1 MIPRLRNFV
10 RPCLLMLAAGAFCSA
25 PFEAAAQ
32 SSKLAPAEG
41 WHLVTVPDAWRK
53 VPSGDLKPINGYSW
67 YRCLVQVPES
77 WNGADLTLFT
87 EALDDARASYVNGVN
102 VGATGTFPPQFRS
115 GLGEKGKYDVDADLI
130 EFGKLNTIGIRVYQ
144 DNPRPNFSVAP
155 PILMNESAKQAIRM
169 DGDWQYRPGDDSAWS
184 KSSAADFGVDA
195 AKLSAGTSDRKQG
208 AYAKIDNV
216 DDVERYVLKR
226 QGDNDPVPPAEA
238 EKQFETPDDLEMQL
252 VLSEPHIAQPLFM
265 NWDERGRLWVMEY
278 RQYPE
283 IAGLKMLS
291 RDVYLRAVYDK
302 VPPAPPNHD
311 KGRDRISIHED
322 TDGDGVY
329 DKHKVFVDGL
339 NLATSFV
346 QGRGGLFVTNPP
358 YLLFYP
364 DENGDDVPDDDPEV
378 LLEGFGYE
386 DSHSVINSLRF
397 GPDGWLY
404 GAQGSTVSG
413 NIKRPGSKDEPIR
426 TMGQLIWRYH
436 PELRRYEVFAEGGGN
451 TFGVEINEKGEIF
464 SGHNGGDTR
473 GFHYE
478 QGGYS
483 RKGFGKHGPLS
494 NPYAFGYFENMK
506 HHSVPRFTHN
516 FIIYEE
522 NVLPDEYRGK
532 LFGIEPLQ
540 GQVVM
545 SDFQPDQSSFQTR
558 DISRVVKTSDQWF
571 RPVDIKAGPDGCIYV
586 ADMYEQRIDHSSHYA
601 GRIDRTNGRIYRLK
615 PKELPKAESF
625 DYGEADFEALGKLLD
640 HRGKWHRQTAQRI
653 IADRNVAAK
662 ESVQAPKRKPLL
674 DFSGF
679 GIPLI
684 EAAIFL
690 EQIESLEKA
699 FVRGG
704 QTSLEAIWWLNSLTT
719 LQNIE
724 TVKGLL
730 AHEDQFVRAWTVRLL
745 CDHYQVEPAI
755 ARALANLAAQ
765 EPYIEVR
772 KQLASSARRLP
783 AKDALPI
790 IRNLLNYDEDSKDLH
805 QPLMLWW
812 AIEAKASDGS
822 RKEILDLLFADKD
835 VWNTAIVKEH
845 LIDRMMKRYAL
856 AGSREELIA
865 AAELLNASPNKA
877 STELLLKGF
886 EEAYKGRSLAG
897 LPDQLVAAIAKSG
910 GGSTA
915 LKLRQGDA
923 EAIKTA
929 VTAVESGKG
938 TATDRLQY
946 LQIFGEIRRPEF
958 IPVLLKVVDSD
969 KNADL
974 VSAALT
980 ALQAFDDL
988 RVGQSV
994 VKSLKG
1000 IPGDARLVAET
1011 LLGSRPVWAIELL
1024 EAVDRG
1030 ELKPD
1035 DVSETAL
1042 RKILLHDN
1050 SRIGELVEKHWGSVA
1065 GATTEEMRK
1074 EVERLMA
1081 IVEAASGNP
1090 KKGKVLY
1097 MENCGKCHT
1106 LFTEGGKV
1114 GPDLTSFKRDNLERV
1129 MINVV
1134 NPSLEIREGFENYII
1149 ITTDG
1154 RVVNGF
1160 LADKD
1165 NQVVVLR
1172 GVDGQNLIF
1181 RRDEIEDMRAIK
1193 RSVMPE
1199 GTVAK
1204 LTDQQIRDL
1213 FAYLRASQPVNY

>member
-1 MIPRLRNFV
+1 MTTPAKLTC
-10 RPCLLMLAAGAFCSA
+10 PCLFLVAVTSLCCLSSEAGAQDA
-25 PFEAAAQ
+25 
-32 SSKLAPAEG
+32 APAEG
-41 WHLVTVPDAWRK
+41 WHLVTIPDAWRK
-53 VPSGDLKPINGYSW
+53 MPGGELKPIDGYSW

-77 WNGADLTLFT
+77 WAGAKLTLYS
-87 EALDDARASYVNGVN
+87 EAVDDARASYVNGVN

-130 EFGKLNTIGIRVYQ
+130 EAGKLNTIGIRVYQ

-169 DGDWQYRPGDDSAWS
+169 DGDWQYRPGDEAAWS
-184 KSSAADFGVDA
+184 KSTPAEFGADA
-195 AKLSAGTSDRKQG
+195 AKLAAGTSDRKNG
-208 AYAKIDNV
+208 AFAKV
-216 DDVERYVLKR
+216 DDVDDLQRYVMKR
-226 QGDNDPVPPAEA
+226 KGDNDPVPPAEA
-238 EKQFETPDDLEMQL
+238 EKQFETPDDLDIQL

-302 VPPAPPNHD
+302 VPKAPPNHV

-364 DENGDDVPDDDPEV
+364 DKDGDDVPDGDPEV
-378 LLEGFGYE
+378 LLEGFGME

-413 NIKRPGSKDEPIR
+413 NIKRPGSKDKPIR

-451 TFGVEINEKGEIF
+451 TFGVEISEKGEIF

-494 NPYAFGYFENMK
+494 NPYAFGYFANMK

-516 FIIYEE
+516 FVIYEE
-522 NVLPDEYRGK
+522 NVLPDEYRGR

-558 DISRVVKTSDQWF
+558 DISRVVKSNDQWF
-571 RPVDIKAGPDGCIYV
+571 RPVDIKAGPDGCIYL
-586 ADMYEQRIDHSSHYA
+586 ADLYEQRIDHSSHYA

-615 PKELPKAESF
+615 PKELPKAKPF
-625 DYGEADFEALGKLLD
+625 DYGKADFNEIVKLLEHD
-640 HRGKWHRQTAQRI
+640 GKWHRQTAQRI
-653 IADRNVAAK
+653 IADKNIASRRTK
-662 ESVQAPKRKPLL
+662 SAPKQKPLL
-674 DFSGF
+674 DLSRFSF
-679 GIPLI
+679 QLDKLY
-684 EAAIFL
+684 AIAQS
-690 EQIESLEKA
+690 EPLEKT
-699 FVRGG
+699 FKKGG
-704 QTSLEAIWWLNSLTT
+704 QTSLEAVWWLNSV
-719 LQNIE
+719 QAIE
-724 TVKGLL
+724 HPKTVKTLL
-730 AHEDQFVRAWTVRLL
+730 DHDDQYVRAWTVRLL
-745 CDHYQVEPAI
+745 CDHYQVEPEI
-755 ARALANLAAQ
+755 ARALADLAAK

-865 AAELLNASPNKA
+865 AAELLNASPDKA

-929 VTAVESGKG
+929 VTAVETGNGS
-938 TATDRLQY
+938 ATDRLQY

-1030 ELKPD
+1030 ELKSD

-1050 SRIGELVEKHWGSVA
+1050 SRIGELVAEHWGSVA

-1199 GTVAK
+1199 GTVKK
-1204 LTDQQIRDL
+1204 LTEQQIRDL

>member
-10 RPCLLMLAAGAFCSA
+10 RPCLLILAAGGICSA
-25 PFEAAAQ
+25 SLEATAQ
-32 SSKLAPAEG
+32 SSRSAPAEG
-41 WHLVTVPDAWRK
+41 WHLVTIPDAWRK
-53 VPSGDLKPINGYSW
+53 MPSGDLKPIDGYSW
-67 YRCLVQVPES
+67 YRCLIQVPES
-77 WNGADLTLFT
+77 WKGAKLTLYS
-87 EALDDARASYVNGVN
+87 EAVDDARASYVNGVN

-130 EFGKLNTIGIRVYQ
+130 EVGKLNAIGIRVYQ

-169 DGDWQYRPGDDSAWS
+169 DGDWQYRPGDESAWA
-184 KSSAADFGVDA
+184 KGSAADFGVNV
-195 AKLSAGTSDRKQG
+195 AKLASGTSDRKQG
-208 AYAKIDNV
+208 AFAKV
-216 DDVERYVLKR
+216 DDVEDLQRYVMKR
-226 QGDNDPVPPAEA
+226 KGDNDPVPPTEA
-238 EKQFETPDDLEMQL
+238 EKQFETPDDLDIQL

-302 VPPAPPNHD
+302 VPKAPPNHV

-329 DKHKVFVDGL
+329 DKHKTFVDGL

-346 QGRGGLFVTNPP
+346 QGRGGLWVTNPP

-364 DENGDDVPDDDPEV
+364 DKDGDDVPDGDPEV
-378 LLEGFGYE
+378 HLEGFGME

-413 NIKRPGSKDEPIR
+413 NIKRPGSKEKPIR

-451 TFGVEINEKGEIF
+451 TFGVEISDEGEIF
-464 SGHNGGDTR
+464 SGHNGGNTR

-494 NPYAFGYFENMK
+494 NPYSFGYFANMK

-522 NVLPDEYRGK
+522 NILPDEYRGR

-558 DISRVVKTSDQWF
+558 DISRVVKTNDQWF

-586 ADMYEQRIDHSSHYA
+586 ADLYEQRIDHSSHYA

-615 PKELPKAESF
+615 PKNLPKAEPF
-625 DYGEADFEALGKLLD
+625 DYGKSNSKELGKLLE
-640 HRGKWHRQTAQRI
+640 HHGKWHRQTAQRI
-653 IADRNVAAK
+653 IADRTAHQRNWPPDSK
-662 ESVQAPKRKPLL
+662 APKSSPVTLSKSITDRTRVVNAMKAGGQL
-674 DFSGF
+674 G
-679 GIPLI
+679 
-684 EAAIFL
+684 
-690 EQIESLEKA
+690 LEKLWQLHSH
-699 FVRGG
+699 GILQG
-704 QTSLEAIWWLNSLTT
+704 KLQSQTAKILLTH
-719 LQNIE
+719 QN
-724 TVKGLL
+724 
-730 AHEDQFVRAWTVRLL
+730 QFVRAWTVRLL
-745 CDHYQVEPAI
+745 CDHYQVEPKI
-755 ARALANLAAQ
+755 AKALADLAAK

-790 IRNLLNYDEDSKDLH
+790 IRNLLKYDEDSKDIH

-822 RKEILDLLFADKD
+822 RKEILDFLFADKD
-835 VWNTAIVKEH
+835 IWNTAIVKEH

-865 AAELLNASPNKA
+865 AAELLNAAPDKA
-877 STELLLKGF
+877 STDLLLKGF

-897 LPDQLVAAIAKSG
+897 LPDQLVGAIAKSG

-938 TATDRLQY
+938 SATDRLQY

-958 IPVLLKVVDSD
+958 IPVLLKIVDAD
-969 KNADL
+969 RNADL

-1011 LLGSRPVWAIELL
+1011 LLGSRSVWAIELL

-1030 ELKPD
+1030 ELKPE
-1035 DVSETAL
+1035 DVSDTAL
-1042 RKILLHDN
+1042 RKILLHDK
-1050 SRIGELVEKHWGSVA
+1050 SRIGELVAKHWGNVA
-1065 GATTEEMRK
+1065 GATTEEMRS

-1090 KKGKVLY
+1090 KKGKILY

-1199 GTVAK
+1199 GTVKK
-1204 LTDQQIRDL
+1204 LTRQQIRDL

>member
-1 MIPRLRNFV
+1 MITRLRDV
-10 RPCLLMLAAGAFCSA
+10 THPCLFYIAAGVLLMSVT
-25 PFEAAAQ
+25 AALAQ
-32 SSKLAPAEG
+32 AAESEPQN
-41 WHLVTVPDAWRK
+41 WHLVTIPDAWRK
-53 VPSGDLKPINGYSW
+53 VPTGELTPDKGYSW

-77 WNGADLTLFT
+77 WKGAKLTLFT
-87 EALDDARASYVNGVN
+87 EALDDARASYVNGQN
-102 VGATGTFPPQFRS
+102 VGATGTFPPEFRS
-115 GLGEKGKYDVDADLI
+115 GLGEKGRYSVGSDLI
-130 EFGKLNTIGIRVYQ
+130 DFGTVNTIAIRVYQ
-144 DNPRPNFSVAP
+144 NDPRPNFNVAP
-155 PILMNESAKQAIRM
+155 PVLLNEDAKEAIRM
-169 DGDWQYRPGDDSAWS
+169 DGEWQYQPSDQVPKRKALLAEF
-184 KSSAADFGVDA
+184 AADVTKIRRGE
-195 AKLSAGTSDRKQG
+195 SDRQRG
-208 AYAKIDNV
+208 VYAKIDQV

-226 QGDNDPVPPAEA
+226 KGDNDPVPPAEA
-238 EKQFETPDDLEMQL
+238 EKQFETPDDLDIQL
-252 VLSEPHIAQPLFM
+252 VLAEPDIAQPLFM

-329 DKHKVFVDGL
+329 DQHKIFVDGL

-346 QGRGGLFVTNPP
+346 QGRGGLWVTNPP

-364 DENGDDVPDDDPEV
+364 DKDGDDVPDGDPEV
-378 LLEGFGYE
+378 HLEGFGIE

-413 NIKRPGSKDEPIR
+413 AVKRPGSKDEPIR

-436 PELRRYEVFAEGGGN
+436 PELLRYEVFAEGGGN
-451 TFGVEINEKGEIF
+451 TFGVEMSEKGEIF

-473 GFHYE
+473 GFHYV

-494 NPYAFGYFENMK
+494 NPYAFGYFDNMK

-545 SDFQPDQSSFQTR
+545 SEFLPDQSSFQTR

-586 ADMYEQRIDHSSHYA
+586 ADLYEQRIDHSSHYA

-615 PKELPKAESF
+615 PKDLPESKPF
-625 DYGEADFEALGKLLD
+625 DYRTSNPSELHSLLK
-640 HRGKWHRQTAQRI
+640 HHGKWHRQTAQRLI
-653 IADRNVAAK
+653 HTRRD
-662 ESVQAPKRKPLL
+662 ESTKGVL
-674 DFSGF
+674 
-679 GIPLI
+679 
-684 EAAIFL
+684 L
-690 EQIESLEKA
+690 EQTMRA
-699 FVRGG
+699 GG
-704 QTSLEAIWWLNSLTT
+704 QNALELLWALHASGGLKDDGDVAVT
-719 LQNIE
+719 LFGHN
-724 TVKGLL
+724 
-730 AHEDQFVRAWTVRLL
+730 DQFVRAWTVRLL

-755 ARALANLAAQ
+755 ARALADLAAK
-765 EPYIEVR
+765 EPYIEAR
-772 KQLASSARRLP
+772 KQLAASAKRLP

-790 IRNLLNYDEDSKDLH
+790 IRNLLNYDEDSKDIH
-805 QPLMLWW
+805 QPLLLWW
-812 AIEAKASDGS
+812 AIEAKATDGA
-822 RKEILDLLFADKD
+822 RDEILELLFADQEIWQK
-835 VWNTAIVKEH
+835 AIVKEH
-845 LIDRMMKRYAL
+845 LVDRLMKRYAL

-865 AAELLNASPNKA
+865 TAALLDASPDKA

-897 LPDQLVAAIAKSG
+897 LPDQLVAAIARSG

-915 LKLRQGDA
+915 LKLRQGEAD
-923 EAIKTA
+923 AIKLA
-929 VTAVESGKG
+929 IDQVEAGQGS
-938 TATDRLQY
+938 ADDRLQY
-946 LQIFGEIRRPEF
+946 LQIFGEVRRPEF
-958 IPVLLKVVDSD
+958 IPVLLKVVASE
-969 KNADL
+969 KNAEL

-994 VKSLKG
+994 VKSLQG
-1000 IPGDARLVAET
+1000 IPADARLVAET

-1030 ELKPD
+1030 DLKSD

-1042 RKILLHDN
+1042 RKILMHDD
-1050 SRIGELVEKHWGSVA
+1050 SRITELVTKHWGSVE
-1065 GATTEEMRK
+1065 GATTEEMRA
-1074 EVERLMA
+1074 EVERLMTV
-1081 IVEAASGNP
+1081 VEAASGNP
-1090 KKGKVLY
+1090 KKGKLLY

-1106 LFTEGGKV
+1106 LFDEGGKV

-1134 NPSLEIREGFENYII
+1134 NPSLEIREGFENYLIV
-1149 ITTDG
+1149 TTDG

-1199 GTVAK
+1199 GTVKK

>member
-1 MIPRLRNFV
+1 MTTPAKLT
-10 RPCLLMLAAGAFCSA
+10 RPCLFLAAVTSLCCMSPEVRAQDA
-25 PFEAAAQ
+25 P
-32 SSKLAPAEG
+32 PAEG
-41 WHLVTVPDAWRK
+41 WHLVTIPDAWRK
-53 VPSGDLKPINGYSW
+53 MPRGNLAPIDGYSW

-77 WNGADLTLFT
+77 WAGAKLTLYS
-87 EALDDARASYVNGVN
+87 EAVDDARASYVNGVN

-130 EFGKLNTIGIRVYQ
+130 EAGKLNTIGIRVYQ

-169 DGDWQYRPGDDSAWS
+169 DGDWQYRPGDDAAWS
-184 KSSAADFGVDA
+184 MSSPAEFGVDA
-195 AKLSAGTSDRKQG
+195 AKLAAGTSDRKKG
-208 AYAKIDNV
+208 AFAKV
-216 DDVERYVLKR
+216 DDVDDLQRYVMKR
-226 QGDNDPVPPAEA
+226 KGDNDPVPPAEA
-238 EKQFETPDDLEMQL
+238 EKQFETPDDLDIQL

-302 VPPAPPNHD
+302 VPKAPPNHV

-329 DKHKVFVDGL
+329 DEHKVFVDGL

-364 DENGDDVPDDDPEV
+364 DKDGDDVPDGDPEV
-378 LLEGFGYE
+378 LLEGFGME

-436 PELRRYEVFAEGGGN
+436 PELKRYEVFAEGGGN
-451 TFGVEINEKGEIF
+451 TFGVEISEKGELF

-494 NPYAFGYFENMK
+494 NPYAFGYFANMK

-516 FIIYEE
+516 FVIYEE
-522 NVLPDEYRGK
+522 NVLPDEYRGR

-558 DISRVVKTSDQWF
+558 DISRVVKTNDQWF

-586 ADMYEQRIDHSSHYA
+586 ADLYEQRIDHSSHYA

-615 PKELPKAESF
+615 PKNLPKAKSF
-625 DYGEADFEALGKLLD
+625 DYGKLKSSDLPAQLN
-640 HRGKWHRQTAQRI
+640 HAGKWHRQTTQRLL
-653 IADRNVAAK
+653 ADRHDERTQGA
-662 ESVQAPKRKPLL
+662 L
-674 DFSGF
+674 
-679 GIPLI
+679 
-684 EAAIFL
+684 L
-690 EQIESLEKA
+690 EQTMKA
-699 FVRGG
+699 GG
-704 QTSLEAIWWLNSLTT
+704 QKALELLWALHAAGGLKEDNDIAVT
-719 LQNIE
+719 LL
-724 TVKGLL
+724 G
-730 AHEDQFVRAWTVRLL
+730 HGDPFVRAWTVRLL
-745 CDHYQVEPAI
+745 CDHFQVEPAI
-755 ARALANLAAQ
+755 ARALADLAAK

-790 IRNLLNYDEDSKDLH
+790 IRNLLNYDEDSKDIH

-822 RKEILDLLFADKD
+822 RKEILDLLFADKN

-865 AAELLNASPNKA
+865 AAELLNASPDKA

-929 VTAVESGKG
+929 VTAVETGNGS
-938 TATDRLQY
+938 ATDRLQY

-1050 SRIGELVEKHWGSVA
+1050 SRIGELVAKHWGSVA

-1090 KKGKVLY
+1090 KTGKVLY

-1149 ITTDG
+1149 VTTDG

-1199 GTVAK
+1199 GSVKK

>member
-1 MIPRLRNFV
+1 MP
-10 RPCLLMLAAGAFCSA
+10 G
-25 PFEAAAQ
+25 
-32 SSKLAPAEG
+32 
-41 WHLVTVPDAWRK
+41 
-53 VPSGDLKPINGYSW
+53 GDLKPIDGYSW
-67 YRCLVQVPES
+67 YRCLVQIPES
-77 WNGADLTLFT
+77 WSGAKLTLYS
-87 EALDDARASYVNGVN
+87 EAVDDARASYVNGVN

-115 GLGEKGKYDVDADLI
+115 GLGEKGTYDVDADLI

-155 PILMNESAKQAIRM
+155 PILMNEAAKQAIRM
-169 DGDWQYRPGDDSAWS
+169 DGDWQYRPGDKADWS
-184 KSSAADFGVDA
+184 KSSPAEFGVDA
-195 AKLSAGTSDRKQG
+195 AKLAAGTSDRKRG
-208 AYAKIDNV
+208 AFAKV
-216 DDVERYVLKR
+216 DDVDDVQRYVLKR
-226 QGDNDPVPPAEA
+226 KGDNDPVPPAEA
-238 EKQFETPDDLEMQL
+238 EKQFETPDDLDIQL

-302 VPPAPPNHD
+302 VPKAPPNHD

-329 DKHKVFVDGL
+329 DKHKTFVDGL

-346 QGRGGLFVTNPP
+346 QGRGGLWVTNPP

-364 DENGDDVPDDDPEV
+364 DKDGDDVPDGDPEV
-378 LLEGFGYE
+378 HLEGFGME

-436 PELRRYEVFAEGGGN
+436 PELHRYEVFAEGGGN

-516 FIIYEE
+516 FVIYEE
-522 NVLPDEYRGK
+522 NVLPDEYRGR

-571 RPVDIKAGPDGCIYV
+571 RPVDIKTGPDGCIYV

-615 PKELPKAESF
+615 PKDLPKAKSF
-625 DYGEADFEALGKLLD
+625 DYGKLKSSELQAQLN
-640 HRGKWHRQTAQRI
+640 HAGKWHRQTAQRL
-653 IADRNVAAK
+653 IADRHD
-662 ESVQAPKRKPLL
+662 ERTQGSL
-674 DFSGF
+674 
-679 GIPLI
+679 
-684 EAAIFL
+684 L
-690 EQIESLEKA
+690 EQTMKA
-699 FVRGG
+699 GG
-704 QTSLEAIWWLNSLTT
+704 QKALELLWALHAAGGGTDNDVAGT
-719 LQNIE
+719 LLGHQ
-724 TVKGLL
+724 
-730 AHEDQFVRAWTVRLL
+730 DQFVRAWTVRLL

-755 ARALANLAAQ
+755 ARALADLAAK

-783 AKDALPI
+783 ARDALPI

-822 RKEILDLLFADKD
+822 RAEILDLLFADKD

-865 AAELLNASPNKA
+865 AAELLNASPDKA

-923 EAIKTA
+923 AAIKTT
-929 VTAVESGKG
+929 VTAVETGQGS
-938 TATDRLQY
+938 AADRLQY

-958 IPVLLKVVDSD
+958 IPVLLKVVDSE
-969 KNADL
+969 KNAGL

-1024 EAVDRG
+1024 EAVDSG
-1030 ELKPD
+1030 ELKPE
-1035 DVSETAL
+1035 DVSDTAL

-1074 EVERLMA
+1074 EVERLMTIA
-1081 IVEAASGNP
+1081 EAASGNP
-1090 KKGKVLY
+1090 KTGKILY

-1149 ITTDG
+1149 VTTDG

-1199 GTVAK
+1199 GTVKK

>member
-10 RPCLLMLAAGAFCSA
+10 RPCLFLLAAGGLCFA
-25 PFEAAAQ
+25 PFEATAQ
-32 SSKLAPAEG
+32 SSRPAPTEG
-41 WHLVTVPDAWRK
+41 WHLVTIPDAWRK
-53 VPSGDLKPINGYSW
+53 MPGGDLKPIDGYSW
-67 YRCLVQVPES
+67 YRCLVQIPES
-77 WNGADLTLFT
+77 WKGADLSLYS
-87 EALDDARASYVNGVN
+87 EAVDDARASYVNGVN

-169 DGDWQYRPGDDSAWS
+169 DGDWQYRPGDDAAWS
-184 KSSAADFGVDA
+184 KSSPAEFAVDA
-195 AKLSAGTSDRKQG
+195 AKLAAGTSDRKKG
-208 AYAKIDNV
+208 AFAKV
-216 DDVERYVLKR
+216 DDVDDLQRYVMKR
-226 QGDNDPVPPAEA
+226 KGDNDPVPPKEA
-238 EKQFETPDDLEMQL
+238 EKQFETPDDLDIQL

-302 VPPAPPNHD
+302 VPKAPPNHV
-311 KGRDRISIHED
+311 KGRDRISIHKD

-364 DENGDDVPDDDPEV
+364 DKNGDDVPDGDPEV
-378 LLEGFGYE
+378 LLEGFGME

-413 NIKRPGSKDEPIR
+413 NIKRPGSKDKPIR

-451 TFGVEINEKGEIF
+451 TFGVEISEKGEIF

-494 NPYAFGYFENMK
+494 NPYAFGYFANMK

-522 NVLPDEYRGK
+522 NVLPDEYRGR

-558 DISRVVKTSDQWF
+558 DISRVVKTNDQWF

-586 ADMYEQRIDHSSHYA
+586 ADLYEQRIDHSSHYA

-615 PKELPKAESF
+615 PKDLPKAKAF
-625 DYGEADFEALGKLLD
+625 DYGKSNFDELGELLE
-640 HRGKWHRQTAQRI
+640 HHGKWHRQTAQRI
-653 IADRNVAAK
+653 IADQTTPLRNWPSKSKDPKSLPTTLTKSIADGTAVADAMK
-662 ESVQAPKRKPLL
+662 AGGQV
-674 DFSGF
+674 
-679 GIPLI
+679 
-684 EAAIFL
+684 
-690 EQIESLEKA
+690 SLEKLWQLHSYGILQGRHQFLA
-699 FVRGG
+699 TKV
-704 QTSLEAIWWLNSLTT
+704 LLTH
-719 LQNIE
+719 Q
-724 TVKGLL
+724 
-730 AHEDQFVRAWTVRLL
+730 DPFVRAWTVRLL
-745 CDHYQVEPAI
+745 CDHYQVEPKI
-755 ARALANLAAQ
+755 AKALADLAAK

-865 AAELLNASPNKA
+865 AAELLNASPDKA

-897 LPDQLVAAIAKSG
+897 LPDQLVVAIAKSG

-929 VTAVESGKG
+929 VTAVETGNGS
-938 TATDRLQY
+938 ATDRLQY

-969 KNADL
+969 KNAGL

-994 VKSLKG
+994 VRSLKG

-1050 SRIGELVEKHWGSVA
+1050 SRIGELVAKHWGSVA

-1199 GTVAK
+1199 GSVKK

>member
-1 MIPRLRNFV
+1 M
-10 RPCLLMLAAGAFCSA
+10 
-25 PFEAAAQ
+25 
-32 SSKLAPAEG
+32 
-41 WHLVTVPDAWRK
+41 
-53 VPSGDLKPINGYSW
+53 
-67 YRCLVQVPES
+67 
-77 WNGADLTLFT
+77 
-87 EALDDARASYVNGVN
+87 
-102 VGATGTFPPQFRS
+102 
-115 GLGEKGKYDVDADLI
+115 
-130 EFGKLNTIGIRVYQ
+130 
-144 DNPRPNFSVAP
+144 
-155 PILMNESAKQAIRM
+155 
-169 DGDWQYRPGDDSAWS
+169 
-184 KSSAADFGVDA
+184 
-195 AKLSAGTSDRKQG
+195 
-208 AYAKIDNV
+208 
-216 DDVERYVLKR
+216 
-226 QGDNDPVPPAEA
+226 
-238 EKQFETPDDLEMQL
+238 
-252 VLSEPHIAQPLFM
+252 
-265 NWDERGRLWVMEY
+265 
-278 RQYPE
+278 
-283 IAGLKMLS
+283 
-291 RDVYLRAVYDK
+291 
-302 VPPAPPNHD
+302 
-311 KGRDRISIHED
+311 
-322 TDGDGVY
+322 
-329 DKHKVFVDGL
+329 
-339 NLATSFV
+339 
-346 QGRGGLFVTNPP
+346 
-358 YLLFYP
+358 
-364 DENGDDVPDDDPEV
+364 
-378 LLEGFGYE
+378 
-386 DSHSVINSLRF
+386 
-397 GPDGWLY
+397 
-404 GAQGSTVSG
+404 
-413 NIKRPGSKDEPIR
+413 
-426 TMGQLIWRYH
+426 
-436 PELRRYEVFAEGGGN
+436 
-451 TFGVEINEKGEIF
+451 
-464 SGHNGGDTR
+464 
-473 GFHYE
+473 
-478 QGGYS
+478 
-483 RKGFGKHGPLS
+483 
-494 NPYAFGYFENMK
+494 
-506 HHSVPRFTHN
+506 PRFTHN

-615 PKELPKAESF
+615 PKNLPKVKSF
-625 DYGEADFEALGKLLD
+625 DYGKSDFNGLIGLLK
-640 HRGKWHRQTAQRI
+640 HHGKWHRQTAQRL
-653 IADRNVAAK
+653 IADRHDESRK
-662 ESVQAPKRKPLL
+662 ESL
-674 DFSGF
+674 
-679 GIPLI
+679 
-684 EAAIFL
+684 L
-690 EQIESLEKA
+690 EQTMRA
-699 FVRGG
+699 GG
-704 QTSLEAIWWLNSLTT
+704 QDALELLWAFHASGGLKDDNTA
-719 LQNIE
+719 
-724 TVKGLL
+724 TVKLL
-730 AHEDQFVRAWTVRLL
+730 GHHDPFVRAWTVRLL

-755 ARALANLAAQ
+755 ARALVDLAAK

-790 IRNLLNYDEDSKDLH
+790 IRNLLNYDEDSKDIH

-812 AIEAKASDGS
+812 AIEAKATDGS
-822 RKEILDLLFADKD
+822 HQEILDLLFADKEI
-835 VWNTAIVKEH
+835 WQKAIVKEH

-865 AAELLNASPNKA
+865 AADLLNASPDKA
-877 STELLLKGF
+877 STDLLLKGF

-923 EAIKTA
+923 AAIKTA
-929 VTAVESGKG
+929 VTAVQTGQGS
-938 TATDRLQY
+938 AVDRLQY
-946 LQIFGEIRRPEF
+946 LQIFGEVRRPEF
-958 IPVLLKVVDSD
+958 IPVLLKVVDSE
-969 KNADL
+969 KNAEL

-1000 IPGDARLVAET
+1000 IPADARLVAET
-1011 LLGSRPVWAIELL
+1011 LLSSRPVWAIELL
-1024 EAVDRG
+1024 EAVDSG
-1030 ELKPD
+1030 NLKPE
-1035 DVSETAL
+1035 DVSDTAL

-1050 SRIGELVEKHWGSVA
+1050 SRINELVAKHWGSVA

-1081 IVEAASGNP
+1081 IAEAASGNP
-1090 KKGKVLY
+1090 EKGKVLY

>member
-1 MIPRLRNFV
+1 MIPRLRNFT
-10 RPCLLMLAAGAFCSA
+10 RRSLFLLTIAGFSSA
-25 PFEAAAQ
+25 PLEAIAQ
-32 SSKLAPAEG
+32 SSRPAPADG
-41 WHLVTVPDAWRK
+41 WHLVTIPDAWRK
-53 VPSGDLKPINGYSW
+53 MPRGNLAPIDGYSW

-77 WNGADLTLFT
+77 WAGAKLTLYS
-87 EALDDARASYVNGVN
+87 EAVDDARASYVNGVN

-130 EFGKLNTIGIRVYQ
+130 EAGKLNTIGIRVYQ

-169 DGDWQYRPGDDSAWS
+169 DGDWQYRPGDESAWAR
-184 KSSAADFGVDA
+184 SSAAEFDVDV
-195 AKLSAGTSDRKQG
+195 AKLASGTSDRKQG
-208 AYAKIDNV
+208 AFARV
-216 DDVERYVLKR
+216 DDVDDLQRYVMKR
-226 QGDNDPVPPAEA
+226 KGDNDPVPPDEA
-238 EKQFETPDDLEMQL
+238 EKQFETPDDLDIQL

-302 VPPAPPNHD
+302 VPKAPPNHV

-329 DKHKVFVDGL
+329 DKHKTFVDGL

-364 DENGDDVPDDDPEV
+364 DKDGDDVPDGDPEV
-378 LLEGFGYE
+378 LLEGFGME

-413 NIKRPGSKDEPIR
+413 NIKRPGSKDKPIR

-451 TFGVEINEKGEIF
+451 TFGVEISEKGEIF

-494 NPYAFGYFENMK
+494 NPYAFGYFANMK

-522 NVLPDEYRGK
+522 NVLPDEYRGR

-558 DISRVVKTSDQWF
+558 DISRVVKTNDQWF

-586 ADMYEQRIDHSSHYA
+586 ADLYEQRIDHSSHYA

-615 PKELPKAESF
+615 PKELPKAKRF
-625 DYGEADFEALGKLLD
+625 DYGKLKSPDL
-640 HRGKWHRQTAQRI
+640 HAQLNHAGKWHRQTTQRLL
-653 IADRNVAAK
+653 ADRHD
-662 ESVQAPKRKPLL
+662 KRTQGSL
-674 DFSGF
+674 
-679 GIPLI
+679 
-684 EAAIFL
+684 L
-690 EQIESLEKA
+690 EQTMKA
-699 FVRGG
+699 GG
-704 QTSLEAIWWLNSLTT
+704 QKALELLWALHAAG
-719 LQNIE
+719 
-724 TVKGLL
+724 GLKDDNDVATKVL
-730 AHEDQFVRAWTVRLL
+730 GHGDPFVRAWMVRLL

-755 ARALANLAAQ
+755 ARALATLAAK

-790 IRNLLNYDEDSKDLH
+790 IRNLLNYDEDSKDIH

-865 AAELLNASPNKA
+865 AAELLNASPDKT
-877 STELLLKGF
+877 STDLLLKGF

-929 VTAVESGKG
+929 VTAVETGKG
-938 TATDRLQY
+938 SATDRLQY

-958 IPVLLKVVDSD
+958 IPVLLKTVDTE

-974 VSAALT
+974 VAAALT

-1000 IPGDARLVAET
+1000 IPEDARLVAET

-1030 ELKPD
+1030 DLKPE
-1035 DVSETAL
+1035 DVSDTAL
-1042 RKILLHDN
+1042 RKILLHDK
-1050 SRIGELVEKHWGSVA
+1050 SRIGELVAKHWGSVA
-1065 GATTEEMRK
+1065 GATTEEMRS
-1074 EVERLMA
+1074 EVERLMT

-1199 GTVAK
+1199 RTVKK
-1204 LTDQQIRDL
+1204 LTEQQIRDL

>member
-1 MIPRLRNFV
+1 MIPRLRNFT
-10 RPCLLMLAAGAFCSA
+10 RRSLFLLTIAGFCSA
-25 PFEAAAQ
+25 PLEAIAQ
-32 SSKLAPAEG
+32 SSRPAPAEG
-41 WHLVTVPDAWRK
+41 WHLVTIPDAWRK
-53 VPSGDLKPINGYSW
+53 MPRGNLAPIDGYSW

-77 WNGADLTLFT
+77 WAGAKLTLYS
-87 EALDDARASYVNGVN
+87 EAVDDARASYVNGVN

-130 EFGKLNTIGIRVYQ
+130 EAGKLNTIGIRVYQ

-169 DGDWQYRPGDDSAWS
+169 DGDWQYRPGDESAWA
-184 KSSAADFGVDA
+184 KSSAADFGVDV
-195 AKLSAGTSDRKQG
+195 AKLASGTSDRKQG
-208 AYAKIDNV
+208 AFARV
-216 DDVERYVLKR
+216 DDVEDLQRYVMKR
-226 QGDNDPVPPAEA
+226 KGDNDPIPPAEA
-238 EKQFETPDDLEMQL
+238 EKQFETPDDLDIQL

-302 VPPAPPNHD
+302 VPKAPPNHV

-346 QGRGGLFVTNPP
+346 QSRGGLFVTNPP

-364 DENGDDVPDDDPEV
+364 DKDGDDVPDGDPEV
-378 LLEGFGYE
+378 LLEGFGME

-413 NIKRPGSKDEPIR
+413 NIKRPGSKDKPIR

-451 TFGVEINEKGEIF
+451 TFGVEISEKGEIF

-494 NPYAFGYFENMK
+494 NPYAFGYFANMK

-522 NVLPDEYRGK
+522 NVLPDEYRGR

-558 DISRVVKTSDQWF
+558 DISRVVKTNDQWF

-586 ADMYEQRIDHSSHYA
+586 ADLYEQRIDHSSHYA

-615 PKELPKAESF
+615 PKELPKAKPF
-625 DYGEADFEALGKLLD
+625 DYGKLKSPDL
-640 HRGKWHRQTAQRI
+640 HAQLNHAGKWHRQTTQRLL
-653 IADRNVAAK
+653 ADRHD
-662 ESVQAPKRKPLL
+662 ERTQGSL
-674 DFSGF
+674 
-679 GIPLI
+679 
-684 EAAIFL
+684 L
-690 EQIESLEKA
+690 EQTMKA
-699 FVRGG
+699 GG
-704 QTSLEAIWWLNSLTT
+704 QKALELLWALHAAGGLKDDNDVAM
-719 LQNIE
+719 
-724 TVKGLL
+724 TVLG
-730 AHEDQFVRAWTVRLL
+730 HGDPFVRAWMVRLL

-755 ARALANLAAQ
+755 ARALATLAAK

-822 RKEILDLLFADKD
+822 RKEILNLLFADKD

-865 AAELLNASPNKA
+865 AAELLNASPDKA

-886 EEAYKGRSLAG
+886 EDAYKGRSLAG

-929 VTAVESGKG
+929 VTAVESGKDS
-938 TATDRLQY
+938 ATDRLQY

-1030 ELKPD
+1030 ELKPE
-1035 DVSETAL
+1035 DVSDTAL
-1042 RKILLHDN
+1042 RKILLHSN
-1050 SRIGELVEKHWGSVA
+1050 HR
-1065 GATTEEMRK
+1065 
-1074 EVERLMA
+1074 
-1081 IVEAASGNP
+1081 GN
-1090 KKGKVLY
+1090 
-1097 MENCGKCHT
+1097 
-1106 LFTEGGKV
+1106 
-1114 GPDLTSFKRDNLERV
+1114 
-1129 MINVV
+1129 
-1134 NPSLEIREGFENYII
+1134 
-1149 ITTDG
+1149 
-1154 RVVNGF
+1154 
-1160 LADKD
+1160 A
-1165 NQVVVLR
+1165 Q
-1172 GVDGQNLIF
+1172 
-1181 RRDEIEDMRAIK
+1181 
-1193 RSVMPE
+1193 
-1199 GTVAK
+1199 
-1204 LTDQQIRDL
+1204 
-1213 FAYLRASQPVNY
+1213 

>member
-10 RPCLLMLAAGAFCSA
+10 RPCLLILAAGGFCSA

-32 SSKLAPAEG
+32 SSKPAPAEG

-53 VPSGDLKPINGYSW
+53 VPSGDMKPIDGYSW
-67 YRCLVQVPES
+67 YRCLVQVPAS
-77 WNGADLTLFT
+77 WSGADLTLFT

-115 GLGEKGKYDVDADLI
+115 GLGEKGQYKVDSDLI

-155 PILMNESAKQAIRM
+155 PILMNESASQAIRM
-169 DGDWQYRPGDDSAWS
+169 DGDWQYRPGDESAWA
-184 KSSAADFGVDA
+184 KSSAAEFGVDA
-195 AKLSAGTSDRKQG
+195 AKLAAGTSDRKRA
-208 AYAKIDNV
+208 AYAKLDDV
-216 DDVERYVLKR
+216 DDVQRYVLKR
-226 QGDNDPVPPAEA
+226 QGDNDPVPPTEA

-252 VLSEPHIAQPLFM
+252 VLSEPDIAQPLFM

-311 KGRDRISIHED
+311 RGRDRISIHED

-346 QGRGGLFVTNPP
+346 KGRGGLFVTNPP

-364 DENGDDVPDDDPEV
+364 DKNGDDVPDGDPEV

-451 TFGVEINEKGEIF
+451 TFGVEISEKGEIF

-522 NVLPDEYRGK
+522 NELPDEYRGK

-615 PKELPKAESF
+615 PKDLPKAKLF
-625 DYGEADFEALGKLLD
+625 DYGKLNSSELHALLK
-640 HRGKWHRQTAQRI
+640 HHGKWHRQTAQRLI
-653 IADRNVAAK
+653 TDRQD
-662 ESVQAPKRKPLL
+662 ESVKGSLL
-674 DFSGF
+674 AKTM
-679 GIPLI
+679 I
-684 EAAIFL
+684 A
-690 EQIESLEKA
+690 
-699 FVRGG
+699 GG
-704 QTSLEAIWWLNSLTT
+704 QDALELLWALHASGGLKGDNDVAIT
-719 LQNIE
+719 LL
-724 TVKGLL
+724 GHGDPF
-730 AHEDQFVRAWTVRLL
+730 ARAWTVRLL
-745 CDHYQVEPAI
+745 CDHYQVEPTI
-755 ARALANLAAQ
+755 ARALANLAAK
-765 EPYIEVR
+765 EPYVEVR

-790 IRNLLNYDEDSKDLH
+790 IRNLLNYDEDSKDIH

-845 LIDRMMKRYAL
+845 LIDRIMKRYAL

-865 AAELLNASPNKA
+865 AAELLNAAPDKA
-877 STELLLKGF
+877 STDLLLKGF

-923 EAIKTA
+923 TSIKLA
-929 VTAVESGKG
+929 VDSVASGKG
-938 TATDRLQY
+938 STGDRLQY

-958 IPVLLKVVDSD
+958 IPVLLNIVDSE

-994 VKSLKG
+994 VKSLNG

-1011 LLGSRPVWAIELL
+1011 LLGSRPLWAIELL

-1030 ELKPD
+1030 ELKPE
-1035 DVSETAL
+1035 DVSDTAL

-1050 SRIGELVEKHWGSVA
+1050 SRINELVAKHWGSVT

-1081 IVEAASGNP
+1081 IVESASGNP

-1106 LFTEGGKV
+1106 LFTEGGQV

-1165 NQVVVLR
+1165 SQVVVLR

-1199 GTVAK
+1199 GTVKK

>member
-10 RPCLLMLAAGAFCSA
+10 RPCLLILAAGGICSA
-25 PFEAAAQ
+25 SLEATAQ
-32 SSKLAPAEG
+32 SSRPAPAEG
-41 WHLVTVPDAWRK
+41 WHLVTIPDAWRK
-53 VPSGDLKPINGYSW
+53 MPSGDLKPIDGYSW
-67 YRCLVQVPES
+67 YRCLIQVPES
-77 WNGADLTLFT
+77 WKGAKLTLYS
-87 EALDDARASYVNGVN
+87 EAVDDARASYVNGVN

-130 EFGKLNTIGIRVYQ
+130 EVGKLNTIGIRVYQ

-169 DGDWQYRPGDDSAWS
+169 DGDWQYRPGDESAWAKAS
-184 KSSAADFGVDA
+184 VADFGVDV
-195 AKLSAGTSDRKQG
+195 AKLASGTSDRKQG
-208 AYAKIDNV
+208 AFAKV
-216 DDVERYVLKR
+216 DDVEDLQRYVMKR
-226 QGDNDPVPPAEA
+226 KGDNDPVPPTEA
-238 EKQFETPDDLEMQL
+238 EKQFETPDDLDIQL

-302 VPPAPPNHD
+302 VPKAPPNHV

-329 DKHKVFVDGL
+329 DKHKTFVDGL

-346 QGRGGLFVTNPP
+346 QGRGGLWVTNPP

-364 DENGDDVPDDDPEV
+364 DKDGDDVPDGDPEV
-378 LLEGFGYE
+378 HLEGFGME

-413 NIKRPGSKDEPIR
+413 NIKRPGSKEKPIR

-451 TFGVEINEKGEIF
+451 TFGVEISDEGEIF
-464 SGHNGGDTR
+464 SGHNGGNTR

-494 NPYAFGYFENMK
+494 NPYSFGYFANMK
-506 HHSVPRFTHN
+506 HHNVPRFTHN

-522 NVLPDEYRGK
+522 NILPDEYRGR

-558 DISRVVKTSDQWF
+558 DISRVVKTNDQWF

-586 ADMYEQRIDHSSHYA
+586 ADLYEQRIDHSSHYA

-615 PKELPKAESF
+615 PKKLPKAEPF
-625 DYGEADFEALGKLLD
+625 DYGKSNSKELGKLLE
-640 HRGKWHRQTAQRI
+640 HHGKWHRQTAQRI
-653 IADRNVAAK
+653 IADRTTHQRNWPPDSK
-662 ESVQAPKRKPLL
+662 APKSSPATLSKSITDRTRVVNAMKAGGQL
-674 DFSGF
+674 G
-679 GIPLI
+679 
-684 EAAIFL
+684 
-690 EQIESLEKA
+690 LEKLWQLHSH
-699 FVRGG
+699 GILQG
-704 QTSLEAIWWLNSLTT
+704 KLQSQTAKILLTH
-719 LQNIE
+719 QN
-724 TVKGLL
+724 
-730 AHEDQFVRAWTVRLL
+730 QFVRAWTVRLL
-745 CDHYQVEPAI
+745 CDHYQVEPKI
-755 ARALANLAAQ
+755 AKALADLAAK

-790 IRNLLNYDEDSKDLH
+790 IRNLLKYDEDSKDIH

-822 RKEILDLLFADKD
+822 RKEILDFLFADKD
-835 VWNTAIVKEH
+835 IWNTAIVKEH

-865 AAELLNASPNKA
+865 AAELLNAAPDKA
-877 STELLLKGF
+877 STDLLLKGF

-897 LPDQLVAAIAKSG
+897 LPDQLVGAIAKSG

-938 TATDRLQY
+938 SATDRLQY

-958 IPVLLKVVDSD
+958 IPVLLKIVDAD

-1011 LLGSRPVWAIELL
+1011 LLGSRSVWAIELL

-1030 ELKPD
+1030 ELKPE
-1035 DVSETAL
+1035 DVSDTAL
-1042 RKILLHDN
+1042 RKILLHDK
-1050 SRIGELVEKHWGSVA
+1050 SRIGELVAKHWGSVA
-1065 GATTEEMRK
+1065 GATTEEMRS

-1090 KKGKVLY
+1090 KKGKILY

-1199 GTVAK
+1199 GTVKK
-1204 LTDQQIRDL
+1204 LTRQQIRDL

>member
-1 MIPRLRNFV
+1 MNTRLSVLSFRTV
-10 RPCLLMLAAGAFCSA
+10 LVLAAALFLAETRQLSA
-25 PFEAAAQ
+25 Q
-32 SSKLAPAEG
+32 DSSAVSSG
-41 WHLVTVPDAWRK
+41 WHTVTIPDAWRK
-53 VPSGDLKPINGYSW
+53 VPGGDLKPIDGYSW

-77 WNGADLTLFT
+77 WEGTDLTLYT

-102 VGATGTFPPQFRS
+102 VGATGTFPPRFRS
-115 GLGEKGKYDVDADLI
+115 GLGEKGRYVVDADLI
-130 EFGKLNTIGIRVYQ
+130 RFGELNTIGIRVYQ

-155 PILMNESAKQAIRM
+155 PILMNEKAKQAIRM
-169 DGDWQYRPGDDSAWS
+169 DGDWQYRPGDDSSWATA
-184 KSSAADFGVDA
+184 SAADFGVDP
-195 AKLSAGTSDRKQG
+195 AKLAAGTSDRRRG
-208 AYAKIDNV
+208 AFAKV
-216 DDVERYVLKR
+216 DDVDDVQRYVLKR
-226 QGDNDPVPPAEA
+226 KGDNDPVPPREA
-238 EKQFETPDDLEMQL
+238 EQQFETPEDLDIQL
-252 VLSEPHIAQPLFM
+252 VLSEPDIAQPLFM

-329 DKHKVFVDGL
+329 DRHKVFVDGL
-339 NLATSFV
+339 NLATSFA
-346 QGRGGLFVTNPP
+346 QGRGGVWVTNPP

-364 DENGDDVPDDDPEV
+364 DADRDDIPDGDPEV
-378 LLEGFGYE
+378 HLEGFGIE

-413 NIKRPGSKDEPIR
+413 NIRRPGSKDEPIR

-451 TFGVEINEKGEIF
+451 TFGVEMNEKGEIF

-494 NPYAFGYFENMK
+494 NPYAFGYFDNMK

-522 NVLPDEYRGK
+522 NVLPDEYRGR

-545 SDFQPDQSSFQTR
+545 SDFQPDQSSFQTK

-571 RPVDIKAGPDGCIYV
+571 RPVDIKAGPDGCIYI

-615 PKELPKAESF
+615 PKDLPPSQPF
-625 DYGEADFEALGKLLD
+625 DYSEKSTSELQSMLT
-640 HRGKWHRQTAQRI
+640 HHGKWHRQTLQRLL
-653 IADRNVAAK
+653 ADRAASK
-662 ESVQAPKRKPLL
+662 SDPEDIAES
-674 DFSGF
+674 
-679 GIPLI
+679 LI
-684 EAAIFL
+684 ERTANA
-690 EQIESLEKA
+690 
-699 FVRGG
+699 GG
-704 QTSLEAIWWLNSLTT
+704 QNALELLWALHSSGNLLGNDQAISTM
-719 LQNIE
+719 
-724 TVKGLL
+724 L
-730 AHEDQFVRAWTVRLL
+730 AHQDQYVRAWTVRLL
-745 CDHYQVEPAI
+745 CDYYQVKPAI
-755 ARALANLAAQ
+755 AKALADLAAK
-765 EPYIEVR
+765 EPYVEVR

-783 AKDALPI
+783 AEHALPI
-790 IRNLLNYDEDSKDLH
+790 VRNLLNYDEDSRDIH

-812 AIEAKASDGS
+812 AIEAKATDGS
-822 RKEILDLLFADKD
+822 RQEILDFLFADPD
-835 VWNTAIVKEH
+835 VWKKSIVREH
-845 LIDRMMKRYAL
+845 LIDRVMKRYAL
-856 AGSREELIA
+856 AGSRDELIA
-865 AAELLNASPNKA
+865 AADLLKASPDPA

-897 LPDQLVAAIAKSG
+897 LPDQLVAAIAESG

-923 EAIKTA
+923 DAIESA
-929 VTAVESGKG
+929 VAAIQQGQGRAE
-938 TATDRLQY
+938 DRLQY
-946 LQIFGEIRRPEF
+946 LQIFGEVRRPEF
-958 IPVLLKVVDSD
+958 IPVLLQVVGSE
-969 KNADL
+969 KNASL

-988 RVGQSV
+988 RIGQSV
-994 VKSLKG
+994 VESLPE
-1000 IPGDARLVAET
+1000 IPEDARLVAET
-1011 LLGSRPVWAIELL
+1011 LLSSRPVWAVELL

-1030 ELKPD
+1030 MLKSD
-1035 DVSETAL
+1035 DISETAL
-1042 RKILLHDN
+1042 RKILLHNDN
-1050 SRIGELVEKHWGSVA
+1050 RISELVEKHWGSVD

-1081 IVEAASGNP
+1081 IVESASGNP

-1106 LFTEGGKV
+1106 LFAEGGQV

-1199 GTVAK
+1199 GTIKK

>member
-10 RPCLLMLAAGAFCSA
+10 RPCLLILAAGGLCFA
-25 PFEAAAQ
+25 PFEATAQ
-32 SSKLAPAEG
+32 SSRPAPAEG
-41 WHLVTVPDAWRK
+41 WHLVTIPDAWRK
-53 VPSGDLKPINGYSW
+53 MPGGDLKPIDGYSW
-67 YRCLVQVPES
+67 YRCLVQIPES
-77 WNGADLTLFT
+77 WSGAKLTLFT
-87 EALDDARASYVNGVN
+87 EAIDDARSSYVNGVK
-102 VGATGTFPPQFRS
+102 VGAIGTFPPQFRS
-115 GLGEKGKYDVDADLI
+115 GLGEKGRYDVDADLI

-155 PILMNESAKQAIRM
+155 PILMNEAAKQAIRM
-169 DGDWQYRPGDDSAWS
+169 DGDWQYRPGDSADWS
-184 KSSAADFGVDA
+184 KSSPAEFGVDP
-195 AKLSAGTSDRKQG
+195 AKLAAGTSDRKKG
-208 AYAKIDNV
+208 AFAKVDEV
-216 DDVERYVLKR
+216 DDIQRYVLKR
-226 QGDNDPVPPAEA
+226 KGDNDPVPPAEA
-238 EKQFETPDDLEMQL
+238 EKQFETPDDLDIQL
-252 VLSEPHIAQPLFM
+252 VLSEPDIAQPLFM

-283 IAGLKMLS
+283 IAGLTMLS

-302 VPPAPPNHD
+302 VPKAPPNHD

-329 DKHKVFVDGL
+329 DKHKTFVDGL

-346 QGRGGLFVTNPP
+346 QGRGGLWVTNPP

-364 DENGDDVPDDDPEV
+364 DKNGDDVPDGDPEV
-378 LLEGFGYE
+378 HLEGFGFE

-404 GAQGSTVSG
+404 GGQGSTVSG
-413 NIKRPGSKDEPIR
+413 NIKRPGTKDEPIR

-451 TFGVEINEKGEIF
+451 TFGVEISEKGEIF

-494 NPYAFGYFENMK
+494 NPYAFGYFANMK

-516 FIIYEE
+516 FVIYEE
-522 NVLPDEYRGK
+522 NVLPDEYRGR

-558 DISRVVKTSDQWF
+558 DISRVVKTNDQWF
-571 RPVDIKAGPDGCIYV
+571 RPVDIKAGPDGCIYI

-615 PKELPKAESF
+615 PKELPQAKAF
-625 DYGEADFEALGKLLD
+625 DYGKLESSEL
-640 HRGKWHRQTAQRI
+640 HAQLNHAGKWHRQTAQRLL
-653 IADRNVAAK
+653 ADRHD
-662 ESVQAPKRKPLL
+662 ERTRGSL
-674 DFSGF
+674 
-679 GIPLI
+679 
-684 EAAIFL
+684 L
-690 EQIESLEKA
+690 EQTMKS
-699 FVRGG
+699 GG
-704 QTSLEAIWWLNSLTT
+704 QTALELLWALHAAGGFKNDSDVAET
-719 LQNIE
+719 LL
-724 TVKGLL
+724 G
-730 AHEDQFVRAWTVRLL
+730 HGDPFVRAWTVRLL

-755 ARALANLAAQ
+755 ARALADLAAK

-783 AKDALPI
+783 ARDALPI
-790 IRNLLNYDEDSKDLH
+790 IRYLLNYEEDSKDIH

-822 RKEILDLLFADKD
+822 RQEIIDLLFADKD
-835 VWNTAIVKEH
+835 VWNQAIVKDH

-856 AGSREELIA
+856 AGSREELIS
-865 AAELLNASPNKA
+865 AAELLNAAPDKT
-877 STELLLKGF
+877 STDLLLKGF

-923 EAIKTA
+923 AAIKTT
-929 VTAVESGKG
+929 VIAVETGQGS
-938 TATDRLQY
+938 AADRLQY

-958 IPVLLKVVDSD
+958 IPVLLKVVDSE

-1199 GTVAK
+1199 GTVKK
-1204 LTDQQIRDL
+1204 LTNQQIRDL

>member
-1 MIPRLRNFV
+1 MITRLSALKHQLFLIFTMTT
-10 RPCLLMLAAGAFCSA
+10 LLAGMRQLG
-25 PFEAAAQ
+25 AQ
-32 SSKLAPAEG
+32 DSTPPADG
-41 WHLVTVPDAWRK
+41 WHMVTVPDAWRK
-53 VPSGDLKPINGYSW
+53 VPGGELKPINGYSW

-77 WNGADLTLFT
+77 WKGTDLVLYT

-115 GLGEKGKYDVDADLI
+115 GLGEKGRYEVDADLI
-130 EFGKLNTIGIRVYQ
+130 EFGQLNAIGIRVYQ

-155 PILMNESAKQAIRM
+155 PILMNEKAKQAIRM
-169 DGDWQYRPGDDSAWS
+169 DGDWQYRPGDDADWAKASAM
-184 KSSAADFGVDA
+184 DFGVDPQ
-195 AKLSAGTSDRKQG
+195 KLAGGTSDRKKG
-208 AYAKIDNV
+208 AFARVDEV
-216 DDVERYVLKR
+216 DDIQRYVLKR
-226 QGDNDPVPPAEA
+226 KGDNDPVPPKEA
-238 EKQFETPDDLEMQL
+238 EKQFETPDDLDIQL
-252 VLSEPHIAQPLFM
+252 VLSEPDIAQPLFM

-302 VPPAPPNHD
+302 VPPAPPHHD

-329 DKHKVFVDGL
+329 DKHKIFVDGL

-346 QGRGGLFVTNPP
+346 QGRGGVFVTNPP

-364 DENGDDVPDDDPEV
+364 DKNGDDVPDGDPEV
-378 LLEGFGYE
+378 LLEGFGIE

-451 TFGVEINEKGEIF
+451 TFGVEMSEKGEIF

-494 NPYAFGYFENMK
+494 NPYAFGYFDNMK

-522 NVLPDEYRGK
+522 NVLPDEYRGR

-571 RPVDIKAGPDGCIYV
+571 RPVDIKAGPDGCIYI

-615 PKELPKAESF
+615 PVDLKKSAPFDYSELPLP
-625 DYGEADFEALGKLLD
+625 ALHAMLA
-640 HRGKWHRQTAQRI
+640 HHGKWHRQTIQRV
-653 IADRNVAAK
+653 IADQVKSQESSPLKDDWLLERAKAAGG
-662 ESVQAPKRKPLL
+662 QNAL
-674 DFSGF
+674 
-679 GIPLI
+679 
-684 EAAIFL
+684 
-690 EQIESLEKA
+690 ESLWALHSSGGLAGNDDAIKA
-699 FVRGG
+699 M
-704 QTSLEAIWWLNSLTT
+704 
-719 LQNIE
+719 
-724 TVKGLL
+724 L
-730 AHEDQFVRAWTVRLL
+730 AHQDQYVRAWTVRLL
-745 CDHYQVEPAI
+745 CDHYQVEPAL
-755 ARALANLAAQ
+755 AKALADLAAR

-790 IRNLLNYDEDSKDLH
+790 IRNLLNYDEDSKDIH

-812 AIEAKASDGS
+812 AIEAKATDGS
-822 RKEILDLLFADKD
+822 RDEILELLFSDEE
-835 VWNTAIVKEH
+835 VWSRAIVKEH

-865 AAELLNASPNKA
+865 AADLLNAAPDKDSKD
-877 STELLLKGF
+877 LLLKGF

-915 LKLRQGDA
+915 LKLRQGDPD
-923 EAIKTA
+923 AIRSA
-929 VTAVESGKG
+929 VTAVENGQGS
-938 TATDRLQY
+938 AEDRLQY
-946 LQIFGEIRRPEF
+946 LQIFGEVRRPEF
-958 IPVLLKVVDSD
+958 IPVLLKVVDSE

-988 RVGQSV
+988 RVGQAV
-994 VKSLKG
+994 VNSLQG

-1030 ELKPD
+1030 ALKPE

-1042 RKILLHDN
+1042 RKILLHND
-1050 SRIGELVEKHWGSVA
+1050 SRIEKLVAKHWGSVA
-1065 GATTEEMRK
+1065 GATTEEMRQ

-1081 IVEAASGNP
+1081 IVESASGNP

-1097 MENCGKCHT
+1097 MQNCGKCHT
-1106 LFTEGGKV
+1106 LFAEGGQV

-1199 GTVAK
+1199 GTIKK

>member
-10 RPCLLMLAAGAFCSA
+10 RPCLLILAAGGICSA
-25 PFEAAAQ
+25 SLEATAQ
-32 SSKLAPAEG
+32 SSRPAPAEG
-41 WHLVTVPDAWRK
+41 WHLVTIPDAWRK
-53 VPSGDLKPINGYSW
+53 MPSGDLKPIDGYSW
-67 YRCLVQVPES
+67 YRCLIQVPES
-77 WNGADLTLFT
+77 WKGAKLTLYS
-87 EALDDARASYVNGVN
+87 EAVDDARASYVNGVN

-130 EFGKLNTIGIRVYQ
+130 EVGKLNTIGIRVYQ

-169 DGDWQYRPGDDSAWS
+169 DGDWQYRPGDESAWAKAS
-184 KSSAADFGVDA
+184 VADFGVDV
-195 AKLSAGTSDRKQG
+195 AKLASGISDRKQG
-208 AYAKIDNV
+208 AFAKV
-216 DDVERYVLKR
+216 DDVEDLQRYVMKR
-226 QGDNDPVPPAEA
+226 KGDNDPVPPTEA
-238 EKQFETPDDLEMQL
+238 EKQFETPDDLDIQL

-302 VPPAPPNHD
+302 VPKAPPNHV

-329 DKHKVFVDGL
+329 DKHKTFVDGL

-346 QGRGGLFVTNPP
+346 QGRGGLWVTNPP

-364 DENGDDVPDDDPEV
+364 DKDGDDVPDGDPEV
-378 LLEGFGYE
+378 HLEGFGME

-413 NIKRPGSKDEPIR
+413 NIKRPGSKEKPIR

-451 TFGVEINEKGEIF
+451 TFGVEISDEGEIF
-464 SGHNGGDTR
+464 SGHNGGNTR

-494 NPYAFGYFENMK
+494 NPYSFGYFANMK
-506 HHSVPRFTHN
+506 HHNVPRFTHN

-522 NVLPDEYRGK
+522 NILPDEYRGR

-558 DISRVVKTSDQWF
+558 DISRVVKTNDQWF

-586 ADMYEQRIDHSSHYA
+586 ADLYEQRIDHSSHYA

-615 PKELPKAESF
+615 PKKLPKAEPF
-625 DYGEADFEALGKLLD
+625 DYGKSNSKELGKLLE
-640 HRGKWHRQTAQRI
+640 HHGKWHRQTAQRI
-653 IADRNVAAK
+653 IADRTTHQRNWPPDSK
-662 ESVQAPKRKPLL
+662 APKSSPATLSKSITDRTRVVNAMKAGGQL
-674 DFSGF
+674 G
-679 GIPLI
+679 
-684 EAAIFL
+684 
-690 EQIESLEKA
+690 LEKLWQLHSH
-699 FVRGG
+699 GILQG
-704 QTSLEAIWWLNSLTT
+704 KLQSQTAKILLTH
-719 LQNIE
+719 QN
-724 TVKGLL
+724 
-730 AHEDQFVRAWTVRLL
+730 QFVRAWTVRLL
-745 CDHYQVEPAI
+745 CDHYQVEPKI
-755 ARALANLAAQ
+755 AKALADLAAK

-790 IRNLLNYDEDSKDLH
+790 IRNLLKYDEDSKDIH

-822 RKEILDLLFADKD
+822 RKEILDFLFADKD
-835 VWNTAIVKEH
+835 IWNTAIVKEH

-865 AAELLNASPNKA
+865 AAELLNAAPDKA
-877 STELLLKGF
+877 STDLLLKGF

-897 LPDQLVAAIAKSG
+897 LPDQLVGAIAKSG

-938 TATDRLQY
+938 SATDRLQY

-958 IPVLLKVVDSD
+958 IPVLLKIVDAD

-1011 LLGSRPVWAIELL
+1011 LLGSRSVWAIELL

-1030 ELKPD
+1030 ELKPE
-1035 DVSETAL
+1035 DVSDTAL
-1042 RKILLHDN
+1042 RKILLHDK
-1050 SRIGELVEKHWGSVA
+1050 SRIGELVAKHWGSVA
-1065 GATTEEMRK
+1065 GATTEEMRS

-1090 KKGKVLY
+1090 KKGKILY

-1199 GTVAK
+1199 GTVKK
-1204 LTDQQIRDL
+1204 LTRQQIRDL

>member
-10 RPCLLMLAAGAFCSA
+10 RPCLLILAAGGICSA
-25 PFEAAAQ
+25 SLEATAQ
-32 SSKLAPAEG
+32 SSRPAPAEG
-41 WHLVTVPDAWRK
+41 WHLVTIPDAWRK
-53 VPSGDLKPINGYSW
+53 MPSGDLKPIDGYSW
-67 YRCLVQVPES
+67 YRCLIQVPES
-77 WNGADLTLFT
+77 WKGAKLTLYS
-87 EALDDARASYVNGVN
+87 EAVDDARASYVNGVN

-130 EFGKLNTIGIRVYQ
+130 EVGKLNTIGIRVYQ

-169 DGDWQYRPGDDSAWS
+169 DGDWQYRPGDESAWAKAS
-184 KSSAADFGVDA
+184 VADFGVDV
-195 AKLSAGTSDRKQG
+195 AKLASGTSDRKQG
-208 AYAKIDNV
+208 AFAKV
-216 DDVERYVLKR
+216 DDVEDLQRYVMKR
-226 QGDNDPVPPAEA
+226 KGDNDPVPSTEA
-238 EKQFETPDDLEMQL
+238 EKQFETPDDLDIQL

-302 VPPAPPNHD
+302 VPKAPPNHV

-329 DKHKVFVDGL
+329 DKHKTFVDGL

-346 QGRGGLFVTNPP
+346 QGRGGLWVTNPP

-364 DENGDDVPDDDPEV
+364 DKDGDDVPDGDPEV
-378 LLEGFGYE
+378 HLEGFGME

-413 NIKRPGSKDEPIR
+413 NIKRPGSKEKPIR

-451 TFGVEINEKGEIF
+451 TFGVEISDEGEIF
-464 SGHNGGDTR
+464 SGHNGGNTR

-494 NPYAFGYFENMK
+494 NPYSFGYFANMK
-506 HHSVPRFTHN
+506 HHNVPRFTHN

-522 NVLPDEYRGK
+522 NILPDEYRGR

-558 DISRVVKTSDQWF
+558 DISRVVKTNDQWF

-586 ADMYEQRIDHSSHYA
+586 ADLYEQRIDHSSHYA

-615 PKELPKAESF
+615 PKKLPKAEPF
-625 DYGEADFEALGKLLD
+625 DYGKSNSKELGKLLE
-640 HRGKWHRQTAQRI
+640 HHGKWHRQTAQRI
-653 IADRNVAAK
+653 IADRTTHQRNWPPDSK
-662 ESVQAPKRKPLL
+662 APKSSPATLSKSITDRTRVVNAMKAGGQL
-674 DFSGF
+674 G
-679 GIPLI
+679 
-684 EAAIFL
+684 
-690 EQIESLEKA
+690 LEKLWQLHSH
-699 FVRGG
+699 GILQG
-704 QTSLEAIWWLNSLTT
+704 KLQSQTAKILLTH
-719 LQNIE
+719 QN
-724 TVKGLL
+724 
-730 AHEDQFVRAWTVRLL
+730 QFVRAWTVRLL
-745 CDHYQVEPAI
+745 CDHYQVEPKI
-755 ARALANLAAQ
+755 AKALADLAAK

-790 IRNLLNYDEDSKDLH
+790 IRNLLKYDEDSTDIH

-822 RKEILDLLFADKD
+822 RKEILDFLFADKD
-835 VWNTAIVKEH
+835 IWNTAIVKEH

-865 AAELLNASPNKA
+865 AAELLNAAPDKA
-877 STELLLKGF
+877 STDLLLKGF

-897 LPDQLVAAIAKSG
+897 LPDQLVGAIAKSG

-938 TATDRLQY
+938 SATDRLQY

-958 IPVLLKVVDSD
+958 IPVLLKIVDAD

-1011 LLGSRPVWAIELL
+1011 LLGSRSVWAIELL

-1030 ELKPD
+1030 ELKPE
-1035 DVSETAL
+1035 DVSDTAL
-1042 RKILLHDN
+1042 RKILLHDK
-1050 SRIGELVEKHWGSVA
+1050 SRIGELVAKHWGSVA
-1065 GATTEEMRK
+1065 GATTEEMRS

-1090 KKGKVLY
+1090 KKGKILY

-1199 GTVAK
+1199 GTVKK
-1204 LTDQQIRDL
+1204 LTRQQIRDL

>member
-10 RPCLLMLAAGAFCSA
+10 RPCLLILAAGGICSA
-25 PFEAAAQ
+25 SLEATAQ
-32 SSKLAPAEG
+32 SSRPAPAEG
-41 WHLVTVPDAWRK
+41 WHLVTIPDAWRK
-53 VPSGDLKPINGYSW
+53 MPSGDLKPIDGYSW
-67 YRCLVQVPES
+67 YRCLIQVPES
-77 WNGADLTLFT
+77 WKGAKLTLYS
-87 EALDDARASYVNGVN
+87 EAVDDARASYVNGVN

-130 EFGKLNTIGIRVYQ
+130 EVGKLNTIGIRVYQ

-169 DGDWQYRPGDDSAWS
+169 DGDWQYRPGDESAWAKAS
-184 KSSAADFGVDA
+184 VADFGVDV
-195 AKLSAGTSDRKQG
+195 AKLASGTSDRKQG
-208 AYAKIDNV
+208 AFAKV
-216 DDVERYVLKR
+216 DDVEDLQRYVMKR
-226 QGDNDPVPPAEA
+226 KGDNDPVPPTEA
-238 EKQFETPDDLEMQL
+238 EKQFETPDDLDIQL

-302 VPPAPPNHD
+302 VPKAPPNHV

-329 DKHKVFVDGL
+329 DKHKTFVDGL

-346 QGRGGLFVTNPP
+346 QGRGGLWVTNPP
-358 YLLFYP
+358 YLIFYP
-364 DENGDDVPDDDPEV
+364 DKDGDDVPDGDPEV
-378 LLEGFGYE
+378 HLEGFGME

-413 NIKRPGSKDEPIR
+413 NIKRPGSKEKPIR

-451 TFGVEINEKGEIF
+451 TFGVEISDEGEIF
-464 SGHNGGDTR
+464 SGHNGGNTR

-494 NPYAFGYFENMK
+494 NPYSFGYFANMK
-506 HHSVPRFTHN
+506 HHNVPRFTHN

-522 NVLPDEYRGK
+522 NILPDEYRGR

-558 DISRVVKTSDQWF
+558 DISRVVKTNDQWF

-586 ADMYEQRIDHSSHYA
+586 ADLYEQRIDHSSHYA

-615 PKELPKAESF
+615 PENLPKAEPF
-625 DYGEADFEALGKLLD
+625 DYGKSNSKELGKLLE
-640 HRGKWHRQTAQRI
+640 HHGKWHRQTAQRI
-653 IADRNVAAK
+653 IADRTAHQRNWPPDSKASKSSPEILSKSITDRTRVVNAMKAGG
-662 ESVQAPKRKPLL
+662 QL
-674 DFSGF
+674 G
-679 GIPLI
+679 
-684 EAAIFL
+684 
-690 EQIESLEKA
+690 LEKLWQLHSH
-699 FVRGG
+699 GILQG
-704 QTSLEAIWWLNSLTT
+704 KLQSQTAKILLTH
-719 LQNIE
+719 QN
-724 TVKGLL
+724 
-730 AHEDQFVRAWTVRLL
+730 QFVRAWTVRLL
-745 CDHYQVEPAI
+745 CDHYQVEPKI
-755 ARALANLAAQ
+755 SKALADLAAK

-790 IRNLLNYDEDSKDLH
+790 IRNLLKYDEDSKDIH

-822 RKEILDLLFADKD
+822 RKEILDFLFADKD
-835 VWNTAIVKEH
+835 IWNTAIVKEH

-865 AAELLNASPNKA
+865 AAELLNAAPDKA
-877 STELLLKGF
+877 STDLLLKGF

-897 LPDQLVAAIAKSG
+897 LPDQLVGAIAKSG

-938 TATDRLQY
+938 SATDRLQY

-958 IPVLLKVVDSD
+958 IPVLLKIVDAD

-1011 LLGSRPVWAIELL
+1011 LLGSRSVWAIELL

-1030 ELKPD
+1030 ELKPE
-1035 DVSETAL
+1035 DVSDTAL
-1042 RKILLHDN
+1042 RKILLHDK
-1050 SRIGELVEKHWGSVA
+1050 SRIGELVAKHWGSVA
-1065 GATTEEMRK
+1065 GATTEEMRS

-1090 KKGKVLY
+1090 KKGKILY

-1199 GTVAK
+1199 GTVKK
-1204 LTDQQIRDL
+1204 LTRQQIRDL

>member
-1 MIPRLRNFV
+1 MIPRLQNFV
-10 RPCLLMLAAGAFCSA
+10 RPCLLILAAGGICSA
-25 PFEAAAQ
+25 SLEAKAQ
-32 SSKLAPAEG
+32 SSRPAPAEG
-41 WHLVTVPDAWRK
+41 WHLVTIPDAWRK
-53 VPSGDLKPINGYSW
+53 MPSGNLKPIDGYSW
-67 YRCLVQVPES
+67 YRCLIQVPES
-77 WNGADLTLFT
+77 WKGARLTLYS
-87 EALDDARASYVNGVN
+87 EAVDDARASYVNGVN

-130 EFGKLNTIGIRVYQ
+130 EVGKLNTIGIRVYQ

-169 DGDWQYRPGDDSAWS
+169 DGDWQYRPGDESAWA
-184 KSSAADFGVDA
+184 KGSAADFGVNV
-195 AKLSAGTSDRKQG
+195 AKLASGTSDRKQG
-208 AYAKIDNV
+208 AFAKV
-216 DDVERYVLKR
+216 DDVEDLQRYVMKR
-226 QGDNDPVPPAEA
+226 KGDNDPVPPIEA
-238 EKQFETPDDLEMQL
+238 EKQFKTPDDLDIQL
-252 VLSEPHIAQPLFM
+252 VLSEPHIAQPLFI

-302 VPPAPPNHD
+302 VPKAPPNHV

-329 DKHKVFVDGL
+329 DKHKTFVDGL

-346 QGRGGLFVTNPP
+346 QGRGGLWVTNPP

-364 DENGDDVPDDDPEV
+364 DKDGDDVPDDVPEV
-378 LLEGFGYE
+378 HLEGFGME

-413 NIKRPGSKDEPIR
+413 NIKRPGSKEKPIR

-451 TFGVEINEKGEIF
+451 TFGVEISEKGEIF

-483 RKGFGKHGPLS
+483 RKGFGKHGTLS
-494 NPYAFGYFENMK
+494 NPYSFGYFANMK

-522 NVLPDEYRGK
+522 NILPDEYRGR

-558 DISRVVKTSDQWF
+558 DISRVVKTNDQWF

-586 ADMYEQRIDHSSHYA
+586 ADLYEQRIDHSSHYA

-615 PKELPKAESF
+615 PKKMPQAKPF
-625 DYGEADFEALGKLLD
+625 DYGKSNSKELGKLLE
-640 HRGKWHRQTAQRI
+640 HHGKWHRQTAQRI
-653 IADRNVAAK
+653 IADRTTHQRNWPSDSKAP
-662 ESVQAPKRKPLL
+662 ESSPVTLSKSITDHTRVVNAMKAGGQL
-674 DFSGF
+674 G
-679 GIPLI
+679 
-684 EAAIFL
+684 
-690 EQIESLEKA
+690 LEKLWQLHSHGILQGKLQSQSA
-699 FVRGG
+699 K
-704 QTSLEAIWWLNSLTT
+704 IMLTH
-719 LQNIE
+719 QN
-724 TVKGLL
+724 
-730 AHEDQFVRAWTVRLL
+730 QFVRAWTVRLL
-745 CDHYQVEPAI
+745 CDHYQVEPTI
-755 ARALANLAAQ
+755 AKALADLAAK

-772 KQLASSARRLP
+772 KQLASSTRRLP

-790 IRNLLNYDEDSKDLH
+790 IRNLLNYDEDSKDIH

-822 RKEILDLLFADKD
+822 RKEILDLLFADKN

-865 AAELLNASPNKA
+865 AAELLNASPDKA
-877 STELLLKGF
+877 STDLLLKGF
-886 EEAYKGRSLAG
+886 EEAYKGRSLAS

-929 VTAVESGKG
+929 ITAVESGKG
-938 TATDRLQY
+938 STTDRLQY

-980 ALQAFDDL
+980 ALQTFDDL

-1030 ELKPD
+1030 KLKPE
-1035 DVSETAL
+1035 DVSDTAL
-1042 RKILLHDN
+1042 RKILLHDK
-1050 SRIGELVEKHWGSVA
+1050 SRIGELVAKHWGSVA
-1065 GATTEEMRK
+1065 GATTEEMRS
-1074 EVERLMA
+1074 EVERLMT

-1114 GPDLTSFKRDNLERV
+1114 GPDLTSFKRDNLERI

-1199 GTVAK
+1199 GTVKK

>member
-10 RPCLLMLAAGAFCSA
+10 RPCLLILAAGGICSA
-25 PFEAAAQ
+25 SLEATAQ
-32 SSKLAPAEG
+32 SSRSAPAEG
-41 WHLVTVPDAWRK
+41 WHLVTIPDAWRK
-53 VPSGDLKPINGYSW
+53 MPSGDLKPIDGYSW
-67 YRCLVQVPES
+67 YRCLIQVPES
-77 WNGADLTLFT
+77 WKGAKLTLYS
-87 EALDDARASYVNGVN
+87 EAVDDARASYVNGVN

-130 EFGKLNTIGIRVYQ
+130 EVGKLNAIGIRVYQ

-169 DGDWQYRPGDDSAWS
+169 DGDWQYRPGDESAWAKAS
-184 KSSAADFGVDA
+184 VADFGVDV
-195 AKLSAGTSDRKQG
+195 AKLASGTSDRKQG
-208 AYAKIDNV
+208 AFAKV
-216 DDVERYVLKR
+216 DDVEDLQRYVMKR
-226 QGDNDPVPPAEA
+226 KGDNDPVPPTEA
-238 EKQFETPDDLEMQL
+238 EKQFETPDDLDIQL

-302 VPPAPPNHD
+302 VPKAPPNHV

-329 DKHKVFVDGL
+329 DKHKTFVDGL

-346 QGRGGLFVTNPP
+346 QGRGGLWVTNPP
-358 YLLFYP
+358 YLLFYQ
-364 DENGDDVPDDDPEV
+364 DKDGDDVPDGDPEV
-378 LLEGFGYE
+378 HLEGFGME

-413 NIKRPGSKDEPIR
+413 NIKRPGSKEKPIR

-451 TFGVEINEKGEIF
+451 TFGVEISDEGEIF
-464 SGHNGGDTR
+464 SGHNGGNTR

-494 NPYAFGYFENMK
+494 NPYSFGYFANMK

-522 NVLPDEYRGK
+522 NILPDEYRGR

-558 DISRVVKTSDQWF
+558 DISRVVKTNDQWF

-586 ADMYEQRIDHSSHYA
+586 ADLYEQRIDHSSHYA

-615 PKELPKAESF
+615 PKNLPKAEPF
-625 DYGEADFEALGKLLD
+625 DYGKSNSKELGKLLE
-640 HRGKWHRQTAQRI
+640 HHGKWHRQTAQRI
-653 IADRNVAAK
+653 IADRTTHQRNWPPDSK
-662 ESVQAPKRKPLL
+662 APKSSPVTLSKSITDRTRVVNAMKAGGQL
-674 DFSGF
+674 G
-679 GIPLI
+679 
-684 EAAIFL
+684 
-690 EQIESLEKA
+690 LEKLWQLHSH
-699 FVRGG
+699 GILQG
-704 QTSLEAIWWLNSLTT
+704 KLQSQTAKILLTH
-719 LQNIE
+719 QN
-724 TVKGLL
+724 
-730 AHEDQFVRAWTVRLL
+730 QFVRAWTVRLL
-745 CDHYQVEPAI
+745 CDHYQVEPKI
-755 ARALANLAAQ
+755 AKALADLAAK

-790 IRNLLNYDEDSKDLH
+790 IRNLLKYDEDSKDIH

-822 RKEILDLLFADKD
+822 RKEILDFLFADKD
-835 VWNTAIVKEH
+835 IWNTAIVKEH

-865 AAELLNASPNKA
+865 AAELLNAAPDKA
-877 STELLLKGF
+877 STDLLLKGF

-897 LPDQLVAAIAKSG
+897 LPDQLVGAIAKSG

-938 TATDRLQY
+938 SATDRLQY

-958 IPVLLKVVDSD
+958 IPVLLKIVDAD
-969 KNADL
+969 RNADL

-1011 LLGSRPVWAIELL
+1011 LLGSRSVWAIGLL

-1030 ELKPD
+1030 ELKPE
-1035 DVSETAL
+1035 DVSDTAL
-1042 RKILLHDN
+1042 RKILLHDK
-1050 SRIGELVEKHWGSVA
+1050 SRIGELVAKHWGNVA
-1065 GATTEEMRK
+1065 GATTEEMRS

-1090 KKGKVLY
+1090 KKGKILY

-1199 GTVAK
+1199 GTVK
-1204 LTDQQIRDL
+1204 NLTKQQIRDL

>member
-10 RPCLLMLAAGAFCSA
+10 RPCLLILAAGGICSA
-25 PFEAAAQ
+25 SLEAKAQ
-32 SSKLAPAEG
+32 SSRPAPAEG
-41 WHLVTVPDAWRK
+41 WHLVTIPDAWRK
-53 VPSGDLKPINGYSW
+53 MPSGDLKPIDGYSW
-67 YRCLVQVPES
+67 YRCLIQVPES
-77 WNGADLTLFT
+77 WKGAKLTLYS
-87 EALDDARASYVNGVN
+87 EAVDDARASYVNGVN

-130 EFGKLNTIGIRVYQ
+130 EVGKLNAIGIRVYQ

-169 DGDWQYRPGDDSAWS
+169 DGDWQYRPGDESAWAKAS
-184 KSSAADFGVDA
+184 VADFGVDV
-195 AKLSAGTSDRKQG
+195 AKLASGTSDRKQG
-208 AYAKIDNV
+208 AFAKV
-216 DDVERYVLKR
+216 DDVEDLQRYVMKR
-226 QGDNDPVPPAEA
+226 KGDNDPVPPTEA
-238 EKQFETPDDLEMQL
+238 EKQFETPDDLDIQL

-302 VPPAPPNHD
+302 VPKAPPNHV

-329 DKHKVFVDGL
+329 DKHKTFVDGL

-346 QGRGGLFVTNPP
+346 QGRGGLWVTNPP
-358 YLLFYP
+358 YLLFYQ
-364 DENGDDVPDDDPEV
+364 DKDGDDVPDGDPEV
-378 LLEGFGYE
+378 HLEGFGME

-413 NIKRPGSKDEPIR
+413 NIKRPGSKEKPIR

-451 TFGVEINEKGEIF
+451 TFGVEISDEGEIF
-464 SGHNGGDTR
+464 SGHNGGNTR

-494 NPYAFGYFENMK
+494 NPYSFGYFANMK

-522 NVLPDEYRGK
+522 NILPDEYRGR

-558 DISRVVKTSDQWF
+558 DISRVVKTNDQWF

-586 ADMYEQRIDHSSHYA
+586 ADLYEQRIDHSSHYA

-615 PKELPKAESF
+615 PKNLPKAEPF
-625 DYGEADFEALGKLLD
+625 DYGKSNSKELGKLLE
-640 HRGKWHRQTAQRI
+640 HHGKWHRQTAQRI
-653 IADRNVAAK
+653 IADRTAHQRNWPPDSKASKSSPEILSKSITDRTRVVNAMKAGG
-662 ESVQAPKRKPLL
+662 QL
-674 DFSGF
+674 G
-679 GIPLI
+679 
-684 EAAIFL
+684 
-690 EQIESLEKA
+690 LEKLWQLHSH
-699 FVRGG
+699 GILQG
-704 QTSLEAIWWLNSLTT
+704 KLQSQTAKILLTH
-719 LQNIE
+719 QN
-724 TVKGLL
+724 
-730 AHEDQFVRAWTVRLL
+730 QFVRAWTVRLL
-745 CDHYQVEPAI
+745 CDHYQVEPKI
-755 ARALANLAAQ
+755 AKALADLAAK

-790 IRNLLNYDEDSKDLH
+790 IRNLLKYDEDSKDIH

-822 RKEILDLLFADKD
+822 RKEILDFLFADKD
-835 VWNTAIVKEH
+835 IWNTAIVKEH

-865 AAELLNASPNKA
+865 AAELLNAAPDKA
-877 STELLLKGF
+877 STDLLLKGF

-897 LPDQLVAAIAKSG
+897 LPDQLVGAIAKSG

-938 TATDRLQY
+938 SATDRLQY

-958 IPVLLKVVDSD
+958 IPVLLKIVDAD

-1000 IPGDARLVAET
+1000 ISGDARLVAET
-1011 LLGSRPVWAIELL
+1011 LLGSRSVWAIELL

-1030 ELKPD
+1030 ELKPE
-1035 DVSETAL
+1035 DVSDTAL
-1042 RKILLHDN
+1042 RKILLHDK
-1050 SRIGELVEKHWGSVA
+1050 SRIGELVAKHWGSVA
-1065 GATTEEMRK
+1065 GATTEEMRS

-1199 GTVAK
+1199 GTVKK
-1204 LTDQQIRDL
+1204 LTKQQIRDL

>member
-1 MIPRLRNFV
+1 MPV
-10 RPCLLMLAAGAFCSA
+10 CLCEKIRRCLWLLVVLVLC
-25 PFEAAAQ
+25 AQ
-32 SSKLAPAEG
+32 SLEANAQETATPAEG
-41 WHLVTVPDAWRK
+41 WHLVTIPDAWRK
-53 VPSGDLKPINGYSW
+53 MPGGDLKSIDGYSW
-67 YRCLVQVPES
+67 YRCLVQIPES
-77 WNGADLTLFT
+77 WSGAKLTLYS
-87 EALDDARASYVNGVN
+87 EAVDDARASYVNGVN

-115 GLGEKGKYDVDADLI
+115 GLGEKGTYDVDADLI
-130 EFGKLNTIGIRVYQ
+130 EFGKLNTIGILVYQ

-155 PILMNESAKQAIRM
+155 PILMNEAAKQAIRM
-169 DGDWQYRPGDDSAWS
+169 DGDWQYRPGDNADWS
-184 KSSAADFGVDA
+184 KSSPAEFGVDA
-195 AKLSAGTSDRKQG
+195 AKLAGGTSDRKRG
-208 AYAKIDNV
+208 AFAKV
-216 DDVERYVLKR
+216 DDVDDVQRYVLKR
-226 QGDNDPVPPAEA
+226 KGDNDPVPPAEA
-238 EKQFETPDDLEMQL
+238 EKQFETPDDLDIQL

-283 IAGLKMLS
+283 IAGLTMLS

-302 VPPAPPNHD
+302 VPKAPPNHD

-364 DENGDDVPDDDPEV
+364 DKNGDDVPDGDPEV
-378 LLEGFGYE
+378 LLEGFGFE

-413 NIKRPGSKDEPIR
+413 NIKRPGTKDKPIR

-451 TFGVEINEKGEIF
+451 TFGVEISEKGEIF

-494 NPYAFGYFENMK
+494 NPYAFGYFANMK

-516 FIIYEE
+516 FVIYEE
-522 NVLPDEYRGK
+522 NVLPDEYRGR

-558 DISRVVKTSDQWF
+558 DISRVVKTNDQWF
-571 RPVDIKAGPDGCIYV
+571 RPVDVKTGPDGCIYV

-615 PKELPKAESF
+615 PKDLPQAKPF
-625 DYGEADFEALGKLLD
+625 DYGKTDLEGLGELLK
-640 HRGKWHRQTAQRI
+640 HHGKWHRQTAQRI
-653 IADRNVAAK
+653 IADKTTQLRDWPANSK
-662 ESVQAPKRKPLL
+662 ERKSLPQN
-674 DFSGF
+674 
-679 GIPLI
+679 
-684 EAAIFL
+684 L
-690 EQIESLEKA
+690 EKSLADGRLVGKVMKAGGQSSLEELWQLHSYGVLHGKHQHQA
-699 FVRGG
+699 
-704 QTSLEAIWWLNSLTT
+704 TPILLTH
-719 LQNIE
+719 Q
-724 TVKGLL
+724 
-730 AHEDQFVRAWTVRLL
+730 DPFVRAWTVRLL
-745 CDHYQVEPAI
+745 CDHYQVEPKI
-755 ARALANLAAQ
+755 AKALADLAAK
-765 EPYIEVR
+765 EPYVEVR

-822 RKEILDLLFADKD
+822 RNEILDLLFADKD
-835 VWNTAIVKEH
+835 VWNQAIVKEH

-865 AAELLNASPNKA
+865 AAELLNAAPDKA
-877 STELLLKGF
+877 STDLLLKGF

-897 LPDQLVAAIAKSG
+897 LPDQLVTAIAKSG

-923 EAIKTA
+923 AAIKTTVA
-929 VTAVESGKG
+929 AVETGQGS
-938 TATDRLQY
+938 AADRLQY

-958 IPVLLKVVDSD
+958 IPVLLKVVDSE

-1000 IPGDARLVAET
+1000 IPADARLVAET

-1024 EAVDRG
+1024 EAVDSG
-1030 ELKPD
+1030 ELKPE

-1050 SRIGELVEKHWGSVA
+1050 SRINELVAKHWGSVA

-1074 EVERLMA
+1074 EVERLMT

-1149 ITTDG
+1149 VTTDG

-1199 GTVAK
+1199 GSVKK
-1204 LTDQQIRDL
+1204 LTNQQIRDL

>member
-1 MIPRLRNFV
+1 
-10 RPCLLMLAAGAFCSA
+10 MLAAGAFCSA

>member
-10 RPCLLMLAAGAFCSA
+10 RPCLLILAAGGICSA
-25 PFEAAAQ
+25 SLEATAQ
-32 SSKLAPAEG
+32 SSRPAPAEG
-41 WHLVTVPDAWRK
+41 WHLVTIPDAWRK
-53 VPSGDLKPINGYSW
+53 MPSGDLKPIDGYSW
-67 YRCLVQVPES
+67 YRCLIQVPES
-77 WNGADLTLFT
+77 WKGAKLTLYS
-87 EALDDARASYVNGVN
+87 EAVDDARASYVNGVN

-130 EFGKLNTIGIRVYQ
+130 EVGKLNTIGIRVYQ

-169 DGDWQYRPGDDSAWS
+169 DGDWQYRPGDESAWAKAS
-184 KSSAADFGVDA
+184 VADFGVDV
-195 AKLSAGTSDRKQG
+195 AKLASGTSDRKQG
-208 AYAKIDNV
+208 AFAKV
-216 DDVERYVLKR
+216 DDVEDLQRYVMKR
-226 QGDNDPVPPAEA
+226 KGDNDPVPPTEA
-238 EKQFETPDDLEMQL
+238 EKQFETPDDLDIQL

-302 VPPAPPNHD
+302 VPKAPPNHV

-329 DKHKVFVDGL
+329 DKHKTFVDGL

-346 QGRGGLFVTNPP
+346 QGRGGLWVTNPP

-364 DENGDDVPDDDPEV
+364 DKDGDDVPDGDPEV
-378 LLEGFGYE
+378 HLEGFGME

-413 NIKRPGSKDEPIR
+413 NIKRPGSKEKPIR

-451 TFGVEINEKGEIF
+451 TFGVEISDEGEIF
-464 SGHNGGDTR
+464 SGHNGGNTR

-494 NPYAFGYFENMK
+494 NPYSFGYFANMK
-506 HHSVPRFTHN
+506 HHNVPRFTHN

-522 NVLPDEYRGK
+522 NILPDEYRGR

-545 SDFQPDQSSFQTR
+545 SDFQPDQSSFKTR
-558 DISRVVKTSDQWF
+558 DISRVVKTNDQWF

-586 ADMYEQRIDHSSHYA
+586 ADLYEQRIDHSSHYA

-615 PKELPKAESF
+615 PKKLPKAEPF
-625 DYGEADFEALGKLLD
+625 DYGKSNSKELGKLLE
-640 HRGKWHRQTAQRI
+640 HHGKWHRQTAQRI
-653 IADRNVAAK
+653 IADRTTHQRNWPPDSK
-662 ESVQAPKRKPLL
+662 APKSSPATLSKSITDRTRVVNAMKAGGQL
-674 DFSGF
+674 G
-679 GIPLI
+679 
-684 EAAIFL
+684 
-690 EQIESLEKA
+690 LEKLWQLHSH
-699 FVRGG
+699 GILQG
-704 QTSLEAIWWLNSLTT
+704 KLQSQTAKILLTH
-719 LQNIE
+719 QN
-724 TVKGLL
+724 
-730 AHEDQFVRAWTVRLL
+730 QFVRAWTVRLL
-745 CDHYQVEPAI
+745 CDHYQVEPKI
-755 ARALANLAAQ
+755 AKALADLAAK

-790 IRNLLNYDEDSKDLH
+790 IRNLLKYDEDSKDIH

-822 RKEILDLLFADKD
+822 RKEILDFLFADKD
-835 VWNTAIVKEH
+835 IWNTAIVKEH

-865 AAELLNASPNKA
+865 AAELLNAAPDKA
-877 STELLLKGF
+877 STDLLLKGF

-897 LPDQLVAAIAKSG
+897 LPDQLVGAIAKSG

-938 TATDRLQY
+938 SATDRLQY

-958 IPVLLKVVDSD
+958 IPVLLKIVDAD

-1011 LLGSRPVWAIELL
+1011 LLGSRSVWAIELL

-1030 ELKPD
+1030 ELKPE
-1035 DVSETAL
+1035 DVSDTAL
-1042 RKILLHDN
+1042 RKILLHDK
-1050 SRIGELVEKHWGSVA
+1050 SRIGELVAKHWGSVA
-1065 GATTEEMRK
+1065 GATTEEMRS

-1090 KKGKVLY
+1090 KKGKILY

-1199 GTVAK
+1199 GTVKK
-1204 LTDQQIRDL
+1204 LTRQQIRDL